1 MQISEPDGFGNVI
14 FYDNFNRFFFQVA
27 DYICDLCKQVI

>member
-14 FYDNFNRFFFQVA
+14 FMIILTVFFQVA